1 MTDLKSFLRFIKVF
15 KAAILY
21 VITFLRIINVVAMDN
36 LLTMIYDKFLEQLR
50 FLQLGHTFDEHAI
63 AEIYD
68 MIQAYELLDSNTLS
82 SDERKLI
89 LNYYE

>member
-1 MTDLKSFLRFIKVF
+1 
-15 KAAILY
+15 
-21 VITFLRIINVVAMDN
+21 MDN

-50 FLQLGHTFDEHAI
+50 YLQLGHVFDENAI
-63 AEIYD
+63 KELYD

-89 LNYYE
+89 LNYYD

>member
-1 MTDLKSFLRFIKVF
+1 
-15 KAAILY
+15 
-21 VITFLRIINVVAMDN
+21 MDR
-36 LLTMIYDKFLEQLR
+36 LLTLIYDKYMQQLR
-50 FLQLGHTFDEHAI
+50 YLQLGHTFDEHAI

-89 LNYYE
+89 LNYYD